1 MTATAKRPRPWLR
14 WLVLVLFLVV
24 PICEVALV
32 VKLGSTFGGWK
43 VLGLLII
50 WSIIGAWLVRREW
63 SGAWRGLRE
72 AMRTG
77 VMPADELA
85 DAALVLVG
93 GLLILLPGFITDF
106 VGLVMILPFT
116 RPLGRRLLQL
126 LVARSVMTGAGRVTV
141 IKGER
146 VPPTYK
152 AHPHGSPGKS
162 PDAPMAPGEPDAIE
176 GKIVR
181 D

>member
-1 MTATAKRPRPWLR
+1 MTTTAKRPTPWLR
-14 WLVLVLFLVV
+14 WLVLVLLLLV
-24 PICEVALV
+24 PICEIALV
-32 VKLGSTFGGWK
+32 VKLGATFGGWK
-43 VLGLLII
+43 TFGLLII

-106 VGLVMILPFT
+106 IGLLMILPFT

-126 LVARSVMTGAGRVTV
+126 LVARRIMTGAGRVTV

-146 VPPTYK
+146 VPPTYT
-152 AHPHGSPGKS
+152 ARPHETSEKS
-162 PDAPMAPGEPDAIE
+162 PDTPMAPGKPGAIE